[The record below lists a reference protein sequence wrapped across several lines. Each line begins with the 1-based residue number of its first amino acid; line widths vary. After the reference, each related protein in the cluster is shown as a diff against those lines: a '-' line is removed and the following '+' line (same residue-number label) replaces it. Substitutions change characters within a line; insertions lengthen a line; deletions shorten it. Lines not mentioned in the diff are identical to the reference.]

1 MLIYACMHFSPCL
14 SLLPILIC
22 FSLCVH
28 MHLCMHSSNTVR
40 RHLDKCN
47 GIDLDLQDYLRWIEN
62 RYHRRSH
69 IESHGYIRLK
79 GKLEDVT
86 TLVSRRL
93 DEEDAKGSANLAK
106 ATKERLSKKR
116 KQTHSILES
125 VGSL

>member
-1 MLIYACMHFSPCL
+1 M
-14 SLLPILIC
+14 
-22 FSLCVH
+22 
-28 MHLCMHSSNTVR
+28 SSCDTVR

-62 RYHRRSH
+62 GYRYHCR
-69 IESHGYIRLK
+69 IETNGYFRLEK
-79 GKLEDVT
+79 SLEGAT

-93 DEEDAKGSANLAK
+93 DEEETKGRDNLAK
-106 ATKERLSKKR
+106 AKKERLSKKR

>member
-1 MLIYACMHFSPCL
+1 MFQGICIISPCS
-14 SLLPILIC
+14 SLLLISTNMLRVC
-22 FSLCVH
+22 LYDIYVNLSD
-28 MHLCMHSSNTVR
+28 TVR

-62 RYHRRSH
+62 GYRYHCR
-69 IESHGYIRLK
+69 IETKGYFRLK
-79 GKLEDVT
+79 KSLEDVT

-93 DEEDAKGSANLAK
+93 DEEDAKGSANLVK

-116 KQTHSILES
+116 KKTHSILES

>member
-1 MLIYACMHFSPCL
+1 
-14 SLLPILIC
+14 
-22 FSLCVH
+22 
-28 MHLCMHSSNTVR
+28 MHSFNTVR

-79 GKLEDVT
+79 GKLEDAT

-93 DEEDAKGSANLAK
+93 DEEETKGRDNLAK
-106 ATKERLSKKR
+106 AKKERLSKKR
-116 KQTHSILES
+116 KQTHSIVES

>member
-1 MLIYACMHFSPCL
+1 MYFI
-14 SLLPILIC
+14 SLFVFILINITNL
-22 FSLCVH
+22 FLFVYMLCLH
-28 MHLCMHSSNTVR
+28 DTVR

-62 RYHRRSH
+62 GYRYHCR
-69 IESHGYIRLK
+69 IETKGYFRLK
-79 GKLEDVT
+79 KSLEDAT

-93 DEEDAKGSANLAK
+93 DEEETKGRDNLAK
-106 ATKERLSKKR
+106 AKKERLSKKR